1 MKLQTAAET
10 GSPNTMQDVV
20 ITGLGLLTPM
30 GRSLREVRES
40 FTAARPLTR
49 VMAGTADRARAG
61 AQLRTQHGAPA
72 LQPDAL
78 APAMAAWADAGLE
91 AGALSPERLGVYL
104 GAGAGLCGPATSA
117 GANALAHVAG
127 RGAAERIA
135 ASLGLHGACET
146 FVSGSGSSAVAL
158 TEALKAIRHG
168 YLDAA
173 IVGGMDA
180 PLVEGTYR
188 AWEAAGVLAPVQGDP
203 VCRPFDRERN
213 GTLLGEGTVLCVLES
228 AAHARGRGAR
238 IHARLAG
245 FGHVTDVT
253 RTGPPDA
260 CSRALAIQ
268 RCLQDARLA
277 TDQIGYISAD
287 AWGDRQSDA
296 SEVDALRQVF
306 GSRLP
311 QVPLSATKSIHGHM
325 AAASAAAGL
334 LPALLALGDG
344 LIAPT
349 PTLDEV
355 DPDFADL
362 SLPAACQ
369 LARFPLQ
376 AALVNSFALDGAN
389 SCLAL
394 TRH

>member
-1 MKLQTAAET
+1 
-10 GSPNTMQDVV
+10 MQDVV

-30 GRSLREVRES
+30 GRSLREVREA

-49 VMAGTADRARAG
+49 LMAGAADRARAG
-61 AQLRTQHGAPA
+61 AQLRAQHGAPA
-72 LQPDAL
+72 QPDGWGRPAQPDVL
-78 APAMAAWADAGLE
+78 APAMAAWADAGLD
-91 AGALSPERLGVYL
+91 ARALASERLGVCL
-104 GAGAGLCGPATSA
+104 GAGAGLCGPTRGA
-117 GANALAHVAG
+117 GASALADGAG

-135 ASLGLHGACET
+135 ATLGLRGACET

-188 AWEAAGVLAPVQGDP
+188 AWEAAGVLAPVHGDP
-203 VCRPFDRERN
+203 VCRPFDRQRN
-213 GTLLGEGTVLCVLES
+213 GTLLGEGTVLFVLES

-245 FGHVTDVT
+245 FGHVTDVN
-253 RTGPPDA
+253 RSGPPDPG
-260 CSRALAIQ
+260 SRALAME

-287 AWGDRQSDA
+287 AWGDRLSDA

-334 LPALLALGDG
+334 LPALLALDDG

-362 SLPAACQ
+362 SVSATCH

-389 SCLAL
+389 SCLVL